1 MNVFACSKLFRKLLS
16 VLILPTAL
24 ILFTTCEVGL
34 GASVD
39 TQPPELTLD
48 YPAGNNLAIMNSFT
62 LSGKAKDETYV
73 GSVEIKLTCNEGLR
87 KGTTYGPF
95 AAKLSENV
103 GDGNPQS
110 WSALINEPVIA
121 EDGTRTYPIP
131 DGSYTASITAYDSV
145 KRSTSLSRVYNIDNT
160 PPIVVLKRPINSDS
174 FGQVVK
180 VTGDISDANALKAL
194 YFTAY
199 KKNSSG
205 ELEQVGTRVKKLNI
219 SGVGLEQIIAKK
231 IQNPSNSEETELN
244 AVYDALYDSHGGPIQ
259 DVYFKIEVSDAAE
272 EYNPK
277 TPVRNGADAAET
289 GNISNGYYIY
299 KDIYSKIYS
308 EGGEKLTN
316 SELVDIFNGEYANK
330 EKAADV
336 LEYLKN
342 NIIKTTGEVTEAQT
356 PKFSLSPKNSPMFE
370 ASGWKYGGS
379 PASFAEISNGSK
391 IAVTVSPGRD
401 QFQLDSDSV
410 RLVLDE
416 CSATGVLTHSGAA
429 QKENEIV
436 LVESQENINAETNAT
451 KKAAMQAVRDSAF
464 TEGDNIRITVA
475 IGNRASNRYYIIRV
489 DGKDIENHS
498 IEPSD
503 GATYGFKVLPTGV
516 PPSIK
521 ITGGAEDN
529 KKQSTL
535 AANYSGNIKVS
546 SSGIAQFY
554 YTVTGE
560 ASDGT
565 GTKIASHQIP
575 ITPLPVAPDFNW
587 SVNVPAGTQLFNLD
601 AHGALTTAQATI
613 DSNKVYVYTVS
624 FTADDTDGNR
634 STGAER
640 RIFVDTKNPL
650 FDTSTQLK
658 AKAGSDA
665 EVNMESP
672 AFASK
677 WFTRNEITITGKAKD
692 FDGGDNEVNKIQSY
706 GLKIGANAELP
717 FPTTN
722 DTGNFS
728 LLASYAE
735 GINHLELSVYDL
747 AGNKTT
753 KTFDV
758 KVDNTAP
765 ILTSAEIVGNNITKE
780 NAITVKVIAS
790 DEKPSIAVSGLSK
803 ILIGKTS
810 NFAES
815 AALANFPV
823 SGAAPYNVSVNIPA
837 PDFNDGSHTFYVR
850 VIDNA
855 GLVSEEKAVGFIVD
869 RTPPAI
875 AYTSHADNASV
886 NKIID
891 LGGTITDAN
900 IASSSEIKLFRR
912 VNNPAGAWVEF
923 PGGTKTINAS
933 TTPATWKITD
943 INTAL
948 LTDNT
953 KYDFQVR
960 VTDKAGNTTPDT
972 AAYRTLL
979 IKQNGD
985 RPVVTFDTIKTSGL
999 STLGGKSINF
1009 SVEDDDGAV
1018 ASVKVQVV
1026 KDGGGDPYKPDDASK
1041 WVDANYNHVTN
1052 KWSYEIP
1059 VVPPAKADGKYKIYF
1074 YIKDAKNEEFKT
1086 KEDGTDGLQVPY
1098 MKDTTATL
1106 PVYAPVAFSVD
1117 TEAPTIDSV
1126 EVQFE
1131 GDSTYY
1137 PLSNGQKYG
1146 GKTNKKARF
1155 RIKAHDTV
1163 TSDLNVMLEI
1173 QNFNAAEPTSLIC
1186 SKTLGNGD
1194 PKKIESK
1201 SGGYYETAGLIDF
1214 GNVTVSGMKQIS
1226 VTVKD
1231 NAEQSF
1237 SLSRTVTVDNA
1248 PPDSIKNVTPRPTD
1262 EVTGEVIMNGL
1273 VEDDAYATS
1282 GIPPENAMKYYIP
1295 KFSERDAAANTISE
1309 SSWKT
1314 AGLTQNSI
1322 SWKLTLNN
1330 LTAYTS
1336 DTLYSGYQTSAGSGL
1351 YQLPV
1356 WFRVEDTVGN
1366 VGYIKGNEIKY
1377 NPDADKPR
1385 AVITYPVAN
1394 VEGTTSGH
1402 VYNYVVLG
1410 GTVSFTGSASD
1421 NEGIDSVWL
1430 QFDMDGDGDF
1440 DNDDITRLS
1449 GISGVNV
1456 QTIPCTSPAQQ
1467 GVKATGT
1474 VSWSYKLEVRNLTGL
1489 SYTEN
1494 DGNQSGKTLGVRA
1507 IAVDN
1512 DTSTANS
1519 QLAGAWSEILHVSV
1533 NNSVP
1538 TIDTPKLVRYSNSAH
1553 SGTDVQEL
1561 GYGNDVYISKE
1572 NWCLE
1577 GEVYDNDGIKEIN
1590 VSGSQTGTHKI
1601 GGLGTQEGWFT
1612 KKNSD
1617 DEKAYTYKIP
1627 INKNDGKWEIELE
1640 VYDDDGANSKSSTAK
1655 YTINIDN
1662 TPPEFKD
1669 GADKDTLVLYKNEYG
1684 NSSPKLDS
1692 NENFMRDSNGWFT
1705 IASKAGEA
1713 GSGFER
1719 AVFYALRNGTTE
1731 KRVYN
1736 VMEEHGD
1743 NRMANRTEIETKG
1756 NNKVYLND
1764 EHLPALYIA
1773 AAERENQY
1781 KIKFPGLTANKNIRV
1796 GGLVKIGGS
1805 YHLISEKPN
1814 SGDTVS
1820 IIPECATSFKEA
1832 EFIYGMS
1839 VDHNGESMN
1848 NMGNLSGDDGD
1859 GMVESYSKAGSDY
1872 IWTATFKSTHIP
1884 DGPIEMHVVVFDKA
1898 GNSRHSSV
1906 STKVTNNPPRITSVK
1921 LSTDLNGNGSYD
1933 ANESKTFY
1941 AFFKEDGTT
1950 GDTSKGLGV
1959 WTLDTAAYSGSSSI
1973 WTVKNGL
1980 QVEPEFVGGTSP
1992 YKYKFSKNA
2001 AHLDKAEKLT
2011 ASELT
2016 TAALTTPN
2024 PSEPNKGRITLS
2036 NTDIGTTGEDTD
2048 IYFRFS
2054 FWDSTEET
2062 TAGDSSQWTLLNA
2075 KLRQNIADNIAPTA
2089 VINPF
2094 YWVSSNDNSL
2104 YQNSKDNGHI
2114 ELEKDWEASAGY
2126 TSSTTLAALKDKD
2139 PKVSGKIVVRGSV
2152 SDDVRLGKIK
2162 MAFEGVFGD
2171 TELAEYNT
2179 STGTWTYAASLP
2191 SDVLGFTVKNDSL
2204 TQSGHTADWE
2214 LSVDTSKLTGVTGTD
2229 KAITVKAIHAAAT
2242 TQNSST
2248 PGTTQT
2254 TAKPGDTSPK
2264 PAGTTGYYRVDVVP
2278 YITGIKTSLSK
2289 AYAAEPSAFSRSA
2302 TGAYS
2307 VRQGETIQ
2315 IEGFNLGT
2323 NFAKVTIQGMS
2334 ANTTLSNGSVGGV
2347 TVPNTITLANAKSG
2361 DLSLIVN
2368 GVEALNNKNA
2378 EPTFEL
2384 KDDKYYVKTI
2394 EYNAEGNNLNNNKLT
2409 DDRKLFVWKFTDV
2422 VTDSAVRYPTMR
2434 VGKDSAQSVGFA
2446 YDSGAQ
2452 AYKMYLSSNL
2462 STSADFTSDYSFT
2475 QWYDTAV
2482 AVDRNGRIYG
2492 TSQNG
2497 DSGGS
2502 GGNQHYG
2509 GNYANAL
2516 FYAWNTKSSP
2526 GTNNDTVYSAYGDGS
2541 KKRAIESTHNGTYFN
2556 GQRIRNP
2563 KLVTGDNGDAYLVY
2577 YDSSNDQIRF
2587 RYGKVSGYQDSPSF
2601 SGALTNHDGS
2611 NSGSAAKYQVI
2622 AGGTS
2627 PSSPTAPTGNSTSL
2641 GGTNATRSGEYSAVG
2656 LSTKTGAG
2664 YVSGTAVVAWYDA
2677 SNQRLLFSYNT
2688 QPKSASSANQWGQ
2701 NTISIDSD
2709 FAGWYVDMIVDGNGG
2724 IHIAYYGA
2732 SAGDLK
2738 YAYLEDYKDTNPK
2751 IVTVDSYLSVGSNIS
2766 IDVLENTVGAEKK
2779 YIPYISYFMSAF
2791 TKTNSSVRVAWL
2803 NTTDYSKL
2811 DGAKKDQFTG
2821 DWEVMT
2827 VPTNQLPLDYTIGI
2841 GIKKNSSNKD
2851 SALLGYGT
2859 KNGLQTASLE

>member
-110 WSALINEPVIA
+110 WSALVNEPVIA

-131 DGSYTASITAYDSV
+131 DGSYTVSVTAYDSV
-145 KRSTSLSRVYNIDNT
+145 KRTTSLSRVYNIDNT

-244 AVYDALYDSHGGPIQ
+244 AVYDVLYDSHGDPIQ

-308 EGGEKLTN
+308 EGGERLTN
-316 SELVDIFNGEYANK
+316 SDLVNIFNGEYGDK
-330 EKAADV
+330 ERAGKITS
-336 LEYLKN
+336 YLGEKM
-342 NIIKTTGEVTEAQT
+342 IKTGTAVDETKT
-356 PKFSLSPKNSPMFE
+356 PKFSLSPKNSPTFE
-370 ASGWKYGGS
+370 VSGYKYDS
-379 PASFAEISNGSK
+379 VANSFTDISNGSK

-416 CSATGVLTHSGAA
+416 CEANGTLVHQAA
-429 QKENEIV
+429 NEIV
-436 LVESQENINAETNAT
+436 LVESQEKINAETDQA
-451 KKAAMQAVRDSAF
+451 KKTAMQAVRNEAF
-464 TEGDNIRITVA
+464 KEGDNIRITVS
-475 IGNRASNRYYIIRV
+475 IGNRLSNRFYKVRV
-489 DGKDIENHS
+489 DGKDIEGHS
-498 IEPSD
+498 IEASD
-503 GATYGFKVLPTGV
+503 GAEYGFKVVPTGAV
-516 PPSIK
+516 PVIK
-521 ITGGAEDN
+521 ITGGTEDY
-529 KKQSTL
+529 KKQNTTTV
-535 AANYSGNIKVS
+535 NYSGKISTSAAGVTLS
-546 SSGIAQFY
+546 CIITAQ
-554 YTVTGE
+554 
-560 ASDGT
+560 ASNGS
-565 GTKIASHQIP
+565 GTKIASKRIP
-575 ITPLPVAPDFNW
+575 VTPGAAPDFAWNVNIPSTTEFYNLAADG
-587 SVNVPAGTQLFNLD
+587 SVTTVPATINNNL
-601 AHGALTTAQATI
+601 
-613 DSNKVYVYTVS
+613 VYIYTVS
-624 FTADDTDGNR
+624 FTADDADGAR
-634 STGAER
+634 SLPTER
-640 RIFVDTKNPL
+640 HIYVDTQNPI
-650 FDTSTQLK
+650 FDTSEPIK
-658 AKAGSDA
+658 AKSGSDA
-665 EVNMESP
+665 EINIDDA

-706 GLKIGANAELP
+706 GIKIGTNAEFP

-722 DTGNFS
+722 DTGNFT
-728 LLASYAE
+728 LLASFTE
-735 GINHLELSVYDL
+735 GINHVELSAYDL
-747 AGNKTT
+747 AGNKIT
-753 KTFDV
+753 KQFDIQ
-758 KVDNTAP
+758 VDNTAP
-765 ILTSAEIVGNNITKE
+765 ALTSAAFVGNATTKE
-780 NAITVKVIAS
+780 NNISVKVEAS
-790 DEKPSIAVSGLSK
+790 DAKGTLQVSGLDK
-803 ILIGKTS
+803 ILIGKTP

-815 AALANFPV
+815 AALANV
-823 SGAAPYNVSVNIPA
+823 SASGASPYTVNNVNISSL
-837 PDFNDGSHTFYVR
+837 PDGKHTLYAR
-850 VIDNA
+850 VIDKA
-855 GLVSEEKAVGFIVD
+855 GLVSQEAAIPNLIVD
-869 RTPPAI
+869 RTVPVI
-875 AYTSHADNASV
+875 AYTYPAANAFV
-886 NKIID
+886 NKTID
-891 LGGTITDAN
+891 LSGTVTDAN
-900 IASSSEIKLFRR
+900 IDASSAVKLYQRI
-912 VNNPAGAWVEF
+912 NPAGTWAEITGV
-923 PGGTKTINAS
+923 TSTVTTS
-933 TTPATWKITD
+933 TTPVTWKITG
-943 INTAL
+943 INTTS
-948 LTDNT
+948 LTDNM

-960 VTDKAGNTTPDT
+960 ITDKAGNTTPDT
-972 AAYRTLL
+972 GDVRTLL
-979 IKQNGD
+979 INQNGD

-1009 SVEDDDGAV
+1009 SIEDDDGAV

-1086 KEDGTDGLQVPY
+1086 KENGTDGLQVPY
-1098 MKDTTATL
+1098 MKDTTATS

-1155 RIKAHDTV
+1155 RIKARDTV

-1186 SKTLGNGD
+1186 SK
-1194 PKKIESK
+1194 

-1214 GNVTVSGMKQIS
+1214 GNVTVSEMKQIS

-1237 SLSRTVTVDNA
+1237 SLSRTVIVDNA

-1273 VEDDAYATS
+1273 VEDDANANS
-1282 GIPPENAMKYYIP
+1282 GIPPANAMKYYIP
-1295 KFSERDAAANTISE
+1295 KFSEKDEDAKTIPDE
-1309 SSWKT
+1309 AWKKE
-1314 AGLTQNSI
+1314 GLEQNSI

-1394 VEGTTSGH
+1394 EAGTTTDH
-1402 VYNYVVLG
+1402 VYNYVILG

-1440 DNDDITRLS
+1440 DNDDTTLLS

-1456 QTIPCTSPAQQ
+1456 QTIPCTSPAQK
-1467 GVKATGT
+1467 GVKATGS

-1489 SYTEN
+1489 SYTDN
-1494 DGNQSGKTLGVRA
+1494 GGKTLGVRA

-1512 DTSTANS
+1512 DKSNPTS
-1519 QLAGAWSEILHVSV
+1519 QLAGAWSDVLHISI

-1538 TIDTPKLVRYSNSAH
+1538 SISAPKLVRYKEASYE
-1553 SGTDVQEL
+1553 TIVQERA
-1561 GYGNDVYISKE
+1561 YDNDMFISGS
-1572 NWCLE
+1572 NWRIE
-1577 GEVYDNDGIKEIN
+1577 GEVYDNDGIREIN
-1590 VSGSQTGTHKI
+1590 VSGSQT
-1601 GGLGTQEGWFT
+1601 TQEGWFK

-1617 DEKAYTYKIP
+1617 DEKTYTYEIP
-1627 INKNDGKWEIELE
+1627 INKDNGKWEIELE
-1640 VYDDDGANSKSSTAK
+1640 VYDKDSNSPKKSTAK
-1655 YTINIDN
+1655 YTVNIDN
-1662 TPPEFKD
+1662 TAPDFKD
-1669 GADKDTLVLYKNEYG
+1669 GANENTLVLYKNEYG

-1692 NENFMRDSNGWFT
+1692 NGNFMRDSNGWFT

-1719 AVFYALRNGTTE
+1719 AVFYALRIGSE

-1743 NRMANRTEIETKG
+1743 NRRANRTKIESLTNPSSSADDGKLYI
-1756 NNKVYLND
+1756 NA
-1764 EHLPALYIA
+1764 EHLPALYKHSVTRA
-1773 AAERENQY
+1773 DVY
-1781 KIKFPGLTANKNIRV
+1781 KISFTGLAANKNIRN

-1805 YHLISEKPN
+1805 YHRIN
-1814 SGDTVS
+1814 AVTGDTVS
-1820 IIPECATSFKEA
+1820 ITPECAITFKEA

-1848 NMGNLSGDDGD
+1848 SVGNLSGDDGD

-1921 LSTDLNGNGSYD
+1921 LSTDLNGNNSYD

-1950 GDTSKGLGV
+1950 GDTSKSLDV

-2001 AHLDKAEKLT
+2001 AA
-2011 ASELT
+2011 LT
-2016 TAALTTPN
+2016 TAEQTTTTATIQ
-2024 PSEPNKGRITLS
+2024 NKQQIILS
-2036 NTDIGTTGEDTD
+2036 NADIGTTGEDTD

-2062 TAGDSSQWTLLNA
+2062 NYGTNSQWTLLNA
-2075 KLRQNIADNIAPTA
+2075 KLHQNIEDNVPPTA

-2094 YWVSSNDNSL
+2094 YWVSSEDNSL
-2104 YQNSKDNGHI
+2104 YDNKKDNGHI
-2114 ELEKDWEASAGY
+2114 ELEKDWKTASGY
-2126 TSSTTLAALKDKD
+2126 NSSATSGVSDKD
-2139 PKVSGKIVVRGSV
+2139 PKVSGKIVVRGTV
-2152 SDDVRLGKIK
+2152 SDDVRLKEIK
-2162 MAFEGVFGD
+2162 MAFDGIFVETPLSTYSNGAWSVYTPPANSGILAFHITD
-2171 TELAEYNT
+2171 KELSQN
-2179 STGTWTYAASLP
+2179 
-2191 SDVLGFTVKNDSL
+2191 
-2204 TQSGHTADWE
+2204 GHTAEWE

-2254 TAKPGDTSPK
+2254 TAKPGDTSSK

-2278 YITGIKTSLSK
+2278 YITGVKTSLSK
-2289 AYAAEPSAFSRSA
+2289 TYAAEPSAFNRSA
-2302 TGAYS
+2302 TGVYS

-2315 IEGFNLGT
+2315 IEGFNLGE
-2323 NFAKVTIQGMS
+2323 NVASVTVEGMS
-2334 ANTTLSNGSVGGV
+2334 VTTLSNGTVGGKNV
-2347 TVPNTITLANAKSG
+2347 SNTISLSSAKSG
-2361 DLSLIVN
+2361 NISLIVN

-2422 VTDSAVRYPTMR
+2422 VSDSGVRYPTMR
-2434 VGKDSAQSVGFA
+2434 VGKDNAQTVGFA

-2452 AYKMYLSSNL
+2452 AYNMYLASDF

-2475 QWYDTAV
+2475 QWYDTGV
-2482 AVDRNGRIYG
+2482 AVDKHGRIYG

-2502 GGNQHYG
+2502 GQQIYG
-2509 GNYANAL
+2509 AGKKFANSY
-2516 FYAWNTKSSP
+2516 FYAWNTKTSP
-2526 GTNNDTVYSAYGDGS
+2526 GDANIYDSNWNTYNWVVPSGQSYAAYSTGR
-2541 KKRAIESTHNGTYFN
+2541 KKKAIENTYNGTSFN
-2556 GQRIRNP
+2556 GQRVRNP
-2563 KLVTGDNGDAYLVY
+2563 KIVTGDNGDAYLVY

-2587 RYGKVSGYQDSPSF
+2587 RYGNVSGSLTTPTFTGAFNDHNQSNF
-2601 SGALTNHDGS
+2601 GSGVD
-2611 NSGSAAKYQVI
+2611 YQVI

-2627 PSSPTAPTGNSTSL
+2627 ASSPTAPTGNSTSL

-2656 LSTKTGAG
+2656 LSTKTDAG
-2664 YVSGTAVVAWYDA
+2664 YVSGTAVAAWYDV

-2688 QPKSASSANQWGQ
+2688 QPKSASSAAQWGI
-2701 NTISIDSD
+2701 NTIAIDND

-2738 YAYLEDYKDTNPK
+2738 YAYLSDYKDTEPD

-2803 NTTDYSKL
+2803 NTTDYSKV
-2811 DGAKKDQFTG
+2811 DGVKKDQFTG

-2827 VPTNQLPLDYTIGI
+2827 IPSNQIPLDYTIGI
-2841 GIKKNSSNKD
+2841 GIKKNNSNKN

>member
-103 GDGNPQS
+103 GDGNAQT
-110 WSALINEPVIA
+110 WSVLVNEPVIA

-131 DGSYTASITAYDSV
+131 DGSYTVSVTAYDSV

-160 PPIVVLKRPINSDS
+160 PPVVVLKRPIKSDS

-180 VTGDISDANALKAL
+180 VTGDISDSNALKVL

-199 KKNSSG
+199 KKDSSG
-205 ELEQVGTRVKKLNI
+205 VLKEVATVKKSNI

-231 IQNPSNSEETELN
+231 IQNPSNAEETELN
-244 AVYDALYDSHGGPIQ
+244 DAYNALYDKDGTLLQ
-259 DVYFKIEVSDAAE
+259 DVFFKIEVSDAAE

-277 TPVRNGADAAET
+277 TPIREGAAAEKK
-289 GNISNGYYIY
+289 GNISDGYYIY
-299 KDIYSKIYS
+299 KDIYSRIYS
-308 EGGEKLTN
+308 ESGEQLTN

-391 IAVTVSPGRD
+391 ITVTVSPGRD
-401 QFQLDSDSV
+401 QFQLDSDTV

-601 AHGALTTAQATI
+601 AHGAITTAQATI

-692 FDGGDNEVNKIQSY
+692 FDGGDNEVNKVKSY

-823 SGAAPYNVSVNIPA
+823 SGAAPYTVSVNIPA
-837 PDFNDGSHTFYVR
+837 SDFNDGSHTFYVR

-960 VTDKAGNTTPDT
+960 VTDKAGNTTPDN
-972 AAYRTLL
+972 AAHRTLL
-979 IKQNGD
+979 IYQNGD

-1126 EVQFE
+1126 EVQFD

-2016 TAALTTPN
+2016 TAALTAPN

-2075 KLRQNIADNIAPTA
+2075 KLCQNIADNIAPTA

-2094 YWVSSNDNSL
+2094 YWVSSEDNSL
-2104 YQNSKDNGHI
+2104 YYNKKDNGHI

-2126 TSSTTLAALKDKD
+2126 TSSTTPAALKDKD

-2191 SDVLGFTVKNDSL
+2191 SGVLGFTVKNDSL

-2214 LSVDTSKLTGVTGTD
+2214 LSVDTAKMAGVTGTN
-2229 KAITVKAIHAAAT
+2229 KKITVTAIHAAT
-2242 TQNSST
+2242 TTPNSST

-2264 PAGTTGYYRVDVVP
+2264 PAGTTGYYQVDVVP
-2278 YITGIKTSLSK
+2278 YITHIGTKIGAIKDD
-2289 AYAAEPSAFSRSA
+2289 FSRSA
-2302 TGAYS
+2302 TGWYS
-2307 VRQGETIQ
+2307 VMENETLKLY
-2315 IEGFNLGT
+2315 GFNLVTGT
-2323 NFAKVTIQGMS
+2323 GNVKLTGAV
-2334 ANTTLSNGSVGGV
+2334 
-2347 TVPNTITLANAKSG
+2347 ANATTGGTDPKLGDYVNVNIGNTLTSG
-2361 DLSLIVN
+2361 NISIVTN
-2368 GVEALNNKNA
+2368 GIETLNNKNA
-2378 EPTFEL
+2378 NPTFVSDTDNTITNYAYNSQPNNKVSERYTDDVGLYVWNKDFFLNKKDITSPML
-2384 KDDKYYVKTI
+2384 KMDSASKYYMSYGYQISPLMVNKNGT
-2394 EYNAEGNNLNNNKLT
+2394 ERRVDYSYNKFHNTNVAFDGNGNLYAVATNT
-2409 DDRKLFVWKFTDV
+2409 DRIYN
-2422 VTDSAVRYPTMR
+2422 DSARFVFYTPVSYDMPELAATQTWEYYTNSNSKRHLEMAYNKDTGKYDINR
-2434 VGKDSAQSVGFA
+2434 V
-2446 YDSGAQ
+2446 
-2452 AYKMYLSSNL
+2452 
-2462 STSADFTSDYSFT
+2462 
-2475 QWYDTAV
+2475 
-2482 AVDRNGRIYG
+2482 
-2492 TSQNG
+2492 
-2497 DSGGS
+2497 
-2502 GGNQHYG
+2502 
-2509 GNYANAL
+2509 
-2516 FYAWNTKSSP
+2516 
-2526 GTNNDTVYSAYGDGS
+2526 
-2541 KKRAIESTHNGTYFN
+2541 KR
-2556 GQRIRNP
+2556 P
-2563 KLVTGDNGDAYLVY
+2563 KLATCTKGSTTYIALVY
-2577 YDSSNDQIRF
+2577 YDYNNDANPIKFRF
-2587 RYGKVSGYQDSPSF
+2587 
-2601 SGALTNHDGS
+2601 GS
-2611 NSGSAAKYQVI
+2611 KNGTSHSGSI
-2622 AGGTS
+2622 F
-2627 PSSPTAPTGNSTSL
+2627 SSLPTAPRNDNPPNTTSSGYHTIADKNSTAAK
-2641 GGTNATRSGEYSAVG
+2641 GGEYVSAGIVPVTV
-2656 LSTKTGAG
+2656 STDSPDG
-2664 YVSGTAVVAWYDA
+2664 VVAVVAWYDA
-2677 SNQRLLFSYNT
+2677 TAQKIMYSYNKN
-2688 QPKSASSANQWGQ
+2688 PMDNSESQWQ
-2701 NTISIDSD
+2701 TNAKVLDTTENT
-2709 FAGWYVDMIVDGNGG
+2709 GWYVDLCVDNAGG
-2724 IHIAYYGA
+2724 IHVAYYD
-2732 SAGDLK
+2732 SARGDLK
-2738 YAYLEDYKDTNPK
+2738 YAYLDNYKALDSGAVTT
-2751 IVTVDSYLSVGSNIS
+2751 VTVDSYQSVGTNIT
-2766 IDVLENTVGAEKK
+2766 VNTRLEGGK
-2779 YIPYISYFMSAF
+2779 YVPYIYYYNASAAQ
-2791 TKTNSSVRVAWL
+2791 TKNSIKVAWRKDM
-2803 NTTDYSKL
+2803 TTL
-2811 DGAKKDQFTG
+2811 RDGAIDELFT
-2821 DWEVMT
+2821 DAWESMI
-2827 VPTNQLPLDYTIGI
+2827 VPTDNFPVDATVCGGVPTSGTYAD
-2841 GIKKNSSNKD
+2841 KVV
-2851 SALLGYGT
+2851 LGYMSD
-2859 KNGLQTASLE
+2859 KYYEKAVLKK